1 MFHRVFCFHG
11 FASCASM
18 VLAAQTSNFGLCIF
32 ACSERL
38 CQRCSLIFCCSML
51 CFIAYS
57 VSVLSAINY
66 FWPGH
71 AGSLVLS
78 ASASHA
84 LCSFCCS
91 HTCASSPVLFS
102 WFCSL
107 CFDYFGCAN
116 IFFFGSCSF
125 ARSEHRCQR
134 CSLFI
139 LPFNLAPHCI
149 ICFRGFAACA
159 STILATLGVFS
170 ACLVFREHLLPLCA
184 TLLCIMC

>member
-107 CFDYFGCAN
+107 CFDYFACAN
-116 IFFFGSCSF
+116 IFFFLDHAVSLVLSIAASVALCSF
-125 ARSEHRCQR
+125 CRS
-134 CSLFI
+134 I
-139 LPFNLAPHCI
+139 LRLI
-149 ICFRGFAACA
+149 V
-159 STILATLGVFS
+159 LYVFVV
-170 ACLVFREHLLPLCA
+170 LQPVLRRFWLL
-184 TLLCIMC
+184 